1 MSRNKWTTRP
11 YQIQDGDSV
20 AIKVVAVAG
29 TNNDWAAYEGPT
41 TWSDEQVASQGDKLA
56 KNQVG
61 KLFHVMSASG
71 RRYRDD

>member
-1 MSRNKWTTRP
+1 MFRNKWTTRP
-11 YQIQDGDSV
+11 FQIQDGNRV

-41 TWSDEQVASQGDKLA
+41 DWPDEKVASEGDKLA

-71 RRYRDD
+71 RRYRND